1 MYAYSP
7 SDPTSD
13 SDVSFANN
21 PHGSKPVYLT
31 HRSQM
36 ADEELPSDTKVWELR
51 NHQVNNVTSY
61 CSNSTK
67 KKNFSSSREEEV
79 EMIIS
84 QVEEFPSSVLC
95 RAASD
100 ETKGG
105 GPL

>member
-51 NHQVNNVTSY
+51 NHQVNNVII
-61 CSNSTK
+61 
-67 KKNFSSSREEEV
+67 KKNFGR
-79 EMIIS
+79 
-84 QVEEFPSSVLC
+84 
-95 RAASD
+95 RRRWRWR
-100 ETKGG
+100 KR
-105 GPL
+105 